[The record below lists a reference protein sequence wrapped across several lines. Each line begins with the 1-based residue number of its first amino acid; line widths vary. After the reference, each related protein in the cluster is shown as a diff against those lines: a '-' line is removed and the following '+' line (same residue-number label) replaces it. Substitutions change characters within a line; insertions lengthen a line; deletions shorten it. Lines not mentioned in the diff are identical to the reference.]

1 MPLRGEVW
9 WARLDPVRGSEIGK
23 TRPCVVLT
31 SDILNERRR
40 TLVVIPLSTSPK
52 PNPPLLIPVR
62 CAGRDAV
69 AVTDQVRA
77 ISKERLVN
85 RAGELSAKDLSAIE
99 EGLREILEMG

>member
-23 TRPCVVLT
+23 TRLCVVLT

-77 ISKERLVN
+77 ISKE
-85 RAGELSAKDLSAIE
+85 
-99 EGLREILEMG
+99 